1 MRTGEN
7 IYKRKDGRWEG
18 RYKNGYKPDG
28 KVKYSSVYGKTYGEA
43 KTKLEAIKRAEKTPQ
58 KSLQVKLCDVALEW
72 LKTAKIKVKESTYA
86 LYRRNVESHI
96 LPHVGGLKLSQITS
110 QRLTAFASDLLSH
123 GRCDGKGGL
132 EPKTVQDI
140 CVLLGSI
147 LEFAK
152 TEYNANPVVKLPTLK
167 APEKEMR
174 VLSLDEQQKLE
185 NYLFSDLDLTA
196 IGCLLALYT
205 GLRLGELCAL
215 TLSDFDLSSGTVK
228 INKTMQR
235 IKNHDDKNKAK
246 TKIIIDMPKSRAS
259 VRVLPLPAFLLEI
272 IKKRYFHVAPCAF
285 FLTGSVGRYLEP
297 RGMEYRFKQIT
308 DKCNLKAVNFHAL
321 RHTFATRL
329 AERGTDIKTLAE
341 LMGHSSSKMTLKYMH
356 TSERQKRAVI
366 NCFTHPLSR
375 QDFGINNNEF
385 PENQPFLAI

>member
-18 RYKNGYKPDG
+18 RYKDGYKPDG
-28 KVKYSSVYGKTYGEA
+28 SAKYSSVYGKTYSEA
-43 KTKLEAIKRAEKTPQ
+43 KAKLEERKTAKKAPQ
-58 KSLQVKLCDVALEW
+58 RSVNIKLCDVALEW
-72 LKTAKIKVKESTYA
+72 LETAKIEVKESTYA
-86 LYRRNVESHI
+86 LYQRKVERHI
-96 LPHVGGLKLSQITS
+96 IPIVGGLKLSQVTS

-152 TEYNANPVVKLPTLK
+152 TEYNVNSALKLPAVK

-185 NYLFSDLDLTA
+185 IYLFSNMDLTA
-196 IGCLLALYT
+196 VGCLLALYT

-215 TLSDFDLSSGTVK
+215 TLSDFDLSSGTVR
-228 INKTMQR
+228 ISKTMQR

-246 TKIIIDMPKSRAS
+246 TKIIIDTPKSRAS
-259 VRVLPLPAFLLEI
+259 VRVLPLSAFLLEI
-272 IKKRYFHVAPCAF
+272 IKKRYHHVAPYAF
-285 FLTGSVGRYLEP
+285 FLTGSTGRFMEP
-297 RGMEYRFKQIT
+297 RAVEYRFKQIT

-329 AERGTDIKTLAE
+329 AEHGTDIKTLAE

-356 TSERQKRAVI
+356 SSEQQKRAVI
-366 NCFTHPLSR
+366 NYFAHPLSR
-375 QDFGINNNEF
+375 QNFGIDNQKF
-385 PENQPFLAI
+385 SQNQPFLTI

>member
-18 RYKNGYKPDG
+18 RYKDGYKPDG
-28 KVKYSSVYGKTYGEA
+28 SAKYSSVYGKTYGEA
-43 KTKLEAIKRAEKTPQ
+43 KAKLEAIKRAEKAPQ

-96 LPHVGGLKLSQITS
+96 LPHIGGLKLSQITS
-110 QRLTAFASDLLSH
+110 QRLTAFVGDLLTR

-152 TEYNANPVVKLPTLK
+152 TEYNANPAVKLPTLK

-185 NYLFSDLDLTA
+185 NYLFCNLDLTA
-196 IGCLLALYT
+196 VGCLLALYT

-215 TLSDFDLSSGTVK
+215 TLSDFDLSNGT
-228 INKTMQR
+228 IRISKTMQR

-246 TKIIIDMPKSRAS
+246 TKIIIDTPKSRAS
-259 VRVLPLPAFLLEI
+259 VRVLPLPGFLLEI
-272 IKKRYFHVAPCAF
+272 IKKKILPC
-285 FLTGSVGRYLEP
+285 
-297 RGMEYRFKQIT
+297 
-308 DKCNLKAVNFHAL
+308 CAL
-321 RHTFATRL
+321 RILSNGERRPIYGATR
-329 AERGTDIKTLAE
+329 
-341 LMGHSSSKMTLKYMH
+341 
-356 TSERQKRAVI
+356 
-366 NCFTHPLSR
+366 N
-375 QDFGINNNEF
+375 GI
-385 PENQPFLAI
+385 PF